1 MAAVRAVLGLG
12 GTVLIGAVPLVAAA
26 GVVLVALR
34 RVRLDG
40 PEEATRRRAG
50 TGARSEWRPFGLLLA
65 MFALSSA
72 IATGLLVYLPV
83 YLVEARGT
91 LPSAGV
97 VMASVLM
104 GAGAVGM
111 LLGGVVAQRY
121 SRRLVLVVPALALV
135 PAILLLPSLGYLAM
149 LPVAAAAGLAMEA
162 NFSLSIVM
170 GQEYLPARMGL
181 AAGLL
186 NGFCTAVAGVV
197 LYGLGLL
204 GDAAGPVWVLYAL
217 ALLPLGVAGLALAL
231 PRPAAAP
238 AETRWSL
245 RPRIGNQERGAVS

>member
-1 MAAVRAVLGLG
+1 
-12 GTVLIGAVPLVAAA
+12 
-26 GVVLVALR
+26 
-34 RVRLDG
+34 
-40 PEEATRRRAG
+40 
-50 TGARSEWRPFGLLLA
+50 

-83 YLVEARGT
+83 YLVQVRDT
-91 LPSAGV
+91 SPSAANIL
-97 VMASVLM
+97 ASVLM

-111 LLGGVVAQRY
+111 LLGGVVAYRY
-121 SRRLVLVVPALALV
+121 SRRLVLVVPALVLV
-135 PAILLLPSLGYLAM
+135 PAILLLPSLGYVAM

-204 GDAAGPVWVLYAL
+204 GDAAGPRWVMYAL

-245 RPRIGNQERGAVS
+245 RPRLENQERGAES